1 MMAWMSFATI
11 SYAIGGAVGQ
21 GAGRLAGEGCERL
34 HQDLAV
40 AYHER
45 VGRESDEGP
54 CLPDE
59 IGRLPLDHPGP
70 DLECVPEGRGG
81 AFEETVEEAADR
93 AETAQDLIG
102 RQDERLLHIV

>member
-1 MMAWMSFATI
+1 MSFATI
-11 SYAIGGAVGQ
+11 SYAMGGAVGQ
-21 GAGRLAGEGCERL
+21 GAGRLAGEGRERL

-59 IGRLPLDHPGP
+59 IGGLPLDYSRP
-70 DLECVPEGRGG
+70 DLEGVPEARGG
-81 AFEETVEEAADR
+81 AFEETIEEAADR
-93 AETAQDLIG
+93 AEAAQDLIG
-102 RQDERLLHIV
+102 RQDD